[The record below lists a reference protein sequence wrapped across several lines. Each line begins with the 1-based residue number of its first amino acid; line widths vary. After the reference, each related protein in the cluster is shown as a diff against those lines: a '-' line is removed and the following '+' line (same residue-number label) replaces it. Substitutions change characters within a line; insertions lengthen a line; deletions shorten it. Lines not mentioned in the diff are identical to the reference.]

1 MLKIEPGA
9 WWRLPQQLR
18 FLVAGAYNTVFG
30 YAAFALLFWAFGHR
44 VHYLVIGVAAN
55 VIAVCSAFVVH
66 RTCVFRSQENWRG
79 SFLRFYLSQLVTLAF
94 GIAALFLLVEFMR
107 MNPLIAQ
114 LLIISGSVVLSYG
127 LHRYYTFRE
136 RLGSSAR

>member
-1 MLKIEPGA
+1 MDRKIPKQASRRLSASDARLFVSVVSIWEILLKRHTGKLRVEEDPGTI
-9 WWRLPQQLR
+9 
-18 FLVAGAYNTVFG
+18 VKT
-30 YAAFALLFWAFGHR
+30 
-44 VHYLVIGVAAN
+44 I
-55 VIAVCSAFVVH
+55 
-66 RTCVFRSQENWRG
+66 RSQENWRG